1 MLKFWVHTLWK
12 GMMEISAERDKI
24 IKSLNELETEFKKG
38 NVPESHYKFQKRQLT
53 GRLETLEAA
62 ERVMRLQGKKITEAP
77 LEAGDESENDE
88 LFKKYITSP
97 GLKEKNIES
106 NKGISQN
113 AMIATALLI
122 FAFAVGIGF
131 GIYTL
136 NIPEEVSSVSL
147 YTNESAFPPFV
158 LNNTTN
164 MTNTTNTTN
173 RTRQMMNTS
182 KPVSPPVTQPAPAA
196 TPPAN
201 EAKPQEP
208 ANNDSNKTNN
218 NDNNSAAGEPVQKK
232 SKNLTSLNS
241 SNITH

>member
-1 MLKFWVHTLWK
+1 MLKFWVHTPWK
-12 GMMEISAERDKI
+12 GMIEISVERDKI
-24 IKSLNELETEFKKG
+24 TKSLDELENEFKNG

-62 ERVMRLQGKKITEAP
+62 ERVMKLQGKKITETP
-77 LEAGDESENDE
+77 VESGDESENDE
-88 LFKKYITSP
+88 LFKKYITSS
-97 GLKEKNIES
+97 GLKEKNIGA

-113 AMIATALLI
+113 TMIATALLI
-122 FAFAVGIGF
+122 MAFAVGIGF

-147 YTNESAFPPFV
+147 YTNDSAFPPFV

-173 RTRQMMNTS
+173 STRMLNTS
-182 KPVSPPVTQPAPAA
+182 KPVSPPVTQPAPPA

-201 EAKPQEP
+201 EVKSPAP
-208 ANNDSNKTNN
+208 ANNSNDTNSNN
-218 NDNNSAAGEPVQKK
+218 NGSAAGEPPKK
-232 SKNLTSLNS
+232 PNRTYTNS